1 MAHKELNLRE
11 RRVIE
16 DMLNAKI
23 PIREIAAQ
31 IGRHV
36 STIYRDIK
44 RNRYADNDLPELN
57 GYYGL
62 VAQRAAVQR
71 RARRR
76 KLVRLV
82 GLQKAVIKQL
92 KEGWSPE
99 QIAGRLLFEGRRV
112 RVSHETIYAYVYSP
126 DGQSKELARYLPN
139 RRKKRRPHHSRRP
152 RGLVFPP
159 DRSIHERPDYVD
171 TRETFGEWEGDLMI
185 FERAQGK
192 RNVASLIERKTRFA
206 VLFRNNDRSTTH
218 LMDKLM
224 TVMEPLPQTAR
235 KSITF
240 DRGIEFRN
248 WRKLKPGIGTEAWFC
263 DPQAPWQKGSV
274 ENLNKRA
281 RRYLPRDA
289 PVAALS
295 TRDMKSDLPPAGP
308 SLMTRVCG
316 FALCYRKCPRLG
328 LDFPPFYYTDGLDA
342 SGNFMSAA
350 GTLFPIALCGLSSL

>member
-1 MAHKELNLRE
+1 MAHTELDLRE
-11 RRVIE
+11 RRTIE
-16 DMLNAKI
+16 DMLNAKLSVSK
-23 PIREIAAQ
+23 IAAEL
-31 IGRHV
+31 GRHR
-36 STIYRDIK
+36 STVYRDIK
-44 RNRYADNDLPELN
+44 RNGFVDEELPQLN
-57 GYYGL
+57 GYYGMT
-62 VAQRAAVQR
+62 AQRSALRR

-76 KLVRLV
+76 KLVRLE
-82 GLQKAVIKQL
+82 GLRTSVIAQL

-99 QIAGRLLFEGRRV
+99 QIAGRLQFEGQPV

-126 DGQSKELARYLPN
+126 DGQTAELARHLPH
-139 RRKKRRPHHSRRP
+139 RRKKRQPRRRRTP

-159 DRSIHERPDYVD
+159 DRSIHERPDYVK

-192 RNVASLIERKTRFA
+192 MNVASLVERKTRFA
-206 VLFRNNDRSTTH
+206 VLFRNNDRSTTYLMNR
-218 LMDKLM
+218 LMD
-224 TVMEPLPQTAR
+224 VMEPLPQPAR

-263 DPQAPWQKGSV
+263 DPQSPWQKGSV

-295 TRDMKSDLPPAGP
+295 NRDMKSICDRLNGTP
-308 SLMTRVCG
+308 
-316 FALCYRKCPRLG
+316 RKCLG
-328 LDFPPFYYTDGLDA
+328 WRTPTEAFRDELMKLR
-342 SGNFMSAA
+342 
-350 GTLFPIALCGLSSL
+350 